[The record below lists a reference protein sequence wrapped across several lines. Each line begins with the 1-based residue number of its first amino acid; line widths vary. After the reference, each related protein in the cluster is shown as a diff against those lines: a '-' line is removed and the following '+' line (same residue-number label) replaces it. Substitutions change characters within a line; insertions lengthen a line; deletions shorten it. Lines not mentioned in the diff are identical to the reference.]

1 MAINTPRRGELVL
14 MDLSFVPWAL
24 LCTLTCGVLLI
35 WKLPYMVCTYA
46 HAYRYML
53 EDYGVRQQ
61 RMEQLLAEQRERFG
75 ENRFL

>member
-1 MAINTPRRGELVL
+1 
-14 MDLSFVPWAL
+14 
-24 LCTLTCGVLLI
+24 
-35 WKLPYMVCTYA
+35 MVCTYG